1 LIVLYVSIKKYSA
14 TTIDIVT
21 VTYPAVIEVAL
32 PVCSGGGGSGSG
44 GGGGG
49 GDGGVVVSGSGG
61 GGVVAGGVVDDG
73 NARLVKFATSP
84 KQFVTFCGGAS
95 LEHITST
102 LSIPGISMLRTVL
115 SIDVPVPAGNSTKCS
130 YL

>member
-1 LIVLYVSIKKYSA
+1 MIVLYVSIKKYSA

-32 PVCSGGGGSGSG
+32 PVSCGGG

-49 GDGGVVVSGSGG
+49 GDGGGGGGSGG

-102 LSIPGISMLRTVL
+102 LSIPGISMLRTIL